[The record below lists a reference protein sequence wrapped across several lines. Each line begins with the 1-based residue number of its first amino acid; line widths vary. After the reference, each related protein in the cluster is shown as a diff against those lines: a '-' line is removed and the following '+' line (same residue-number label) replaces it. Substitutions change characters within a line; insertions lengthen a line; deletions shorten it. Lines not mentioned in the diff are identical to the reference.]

1 MPSIQKSQSGNK
13 DIDSSKLDTKQ
24 GLAKNSQNIT
34 KREQLEKLMAKEA
47 DPTAIPKIEKGNDS
61 VNNTKSPE
69 ANKNF
74 FTKSIEIVFNT
85 LDKRLLKPII
95 KLAQQITGFK
105 TSNKVAS
112 SENVEDPEKAKLIQ
126 EIANRKLD
134 LSKVKDLDKRQKIEA
149 LQKRLGDEGL
159 KLNTET
165 KGALV
170 EIIRGA
176 ETKGEFNQAALPD
189 CCRVVVNDSA
199 DTKAA
204 IEKTTMRLLDRV
216 DRDDSSESLIGK
228 ESSPADIK
236 ITPSEVP
243 AASLVQ
249 IPNVLKSLLNTVK
262 EDVKARVAAGSLTS
276 AQGELF
282 DQLMANPNIQKNIDG
297 YYNRSGAEEVASF
310 FGTLIERELPD
321 YTGGQD
327 TSSKYVEWIK
337 QVTDQG
343 IKVTTVS
350 SLSMNSNPLVTI
362 ELYNGP
368 ETKKKAE
375 EIIKKGKEIDGY
387 DEEVKKHTKEVVTRL
402 MKESPEFAKAVQEG
416 NLINLCTEIST
427 SIREGKIDA
436 LIKEKYSSESTAV
449 KGTSKIQVQNTPVQT
464 SNEKSEHKSL
474 QTPIENSTSTNQE
487 KIQVTTIIDE
497 APSNNMPAEQE
508 KTPEIEISAQ
518 EISPTVISHQED
530 KLLAAS
536 SELHL

>member
-1 MPSIQKSQSGNK
+1 
-13 DIDSSKLDTKQ
+13 
-24 GLAKNSQNIT
+24 
-34 KREQLEKLMAKEA
+34 
-47 DPTAIPKIEKGNDS
+47 
-61 VNNTKSPE
+61 
-69 ANKNF
+69 
-74 FTKSIEIVFNT
+74 
-85 LDKRLLKPII
+85 
-95 KLAQQITGFK
+95 
-105 TSNKVAS
+105 
-112 SENVEDPEKAKLIQ
+112 
-126 EIANRKLD
+126 
-134 LSKVKDLDKRQKIEA
+134 
-149 LQKRLGDEGL
+149 
-159 KLNTET
+159 
-165 KGALV
+165 
-170 EIIRGA
+170 
-176 ETKGEFNQAALPD
+176 
-189 CCRVVVNDSA
+189 
-199 DTKAA
+199 
-204 IEKTTMRLLDRV
+204 
-216 DRDDSSESLIGK
+216 
-228 ESSPADIK
+228 
-236 ITPSEVP
+236 
-243 AASLVQ
+243 
-249 IPNVLKSLLNTVK
+249 
-262 EDVKARVAAGSLTS
+262 
-276 AQGELF
+276 
-282 DQLMANPNIQKNIDG
+282 
-297 YYNRSGAEEVASF
+297 
-310 FGTLIERELPD
+310 
-321 YTGGQD
+321 
-327 TSSKYVEWIK
+327 
-337 QVTDQG
+337 VTDQG

>member
-95 KLAQQITGFK
+95 KLAQHITGFK
-105 TSNKVAS
+105 TSNKGAS
-112 SENVEDPEKAKLIQ
+112 SENVEDPEQAKLIQ
-126 EIANRKLD
+126 EIANKKLD
-134 LSKVKDLDKRQKIEA
+134 LSKVKDPKERKRIEI